1 MYILCQNEIYMLI
14 LDTNSKYFV
23 IRSEMNIN
31 KTLLLGLGIIGVLTL
46 SRLIPHPPNFTPIL
60 GMAVF
65 SGAIINRRLI
75 AYLIPLVAM
84 LISDLYLG
92 FHSGM
97 PIIYFSLALCVLI
110 GTFIEARITILNFVL
125 GISAGVIV
133 FYLITNFSVW
143 YGSGMY
149 DYSFSGLIT
158 CYVMA
163 LPFLQNTI
171 ISSMIYGIGAL
182 LIYNVI
188 NRRLILANKA

>member
-1 MYILCQNEIYMLI
+1 M
-14 LDTNSKYFV
+14 SV
-23 IRSEMNIN
+23 N
-31 KTLLLGLGIIGVLTL
+31 KHLLLGFGIVLLLAL

-60 GMAVF
+60 SMAVF
-65 SGAIINRRLI
+65 SGAIINRQLT

-84 LISDLYLG
+84 LLSDFYIG

-110 GTFIEARITILNFVL
+110 GTFIQARVTIINFVFS
-125 GISAGVIV
+125 IFAGVII

-171 ISSMIYGIGAL
+171 ISSMVYGIGAL

-188 NRRLILANKA
+188 NRRLILANNA

>member
-1 MYILCQNEIYMLI
+1 
-14 LDTNSKYFV
+14 
-23 IRSEMNIN
+23 MNIN
-31 KTLLLGLGIIGVLTL
+31 KNLLLGLGIIGVLTL

-75 AYLIPLVAM
+75 AYLIPLAAM

-97 PIIYFSLALCVLI
+97 PIIYFSLAICVLI
-110 GTFIEARITILNFVL
+110 GTYIEARVTILNFVL
-125 GISAGVIV
+125 GISVGVIV
-133 FYLITNFSVW
+133 FYLITNFAVW

-171 ISSMIYGIGAL
+171 ISSMIYGVGAL
-182 LIYNVI
+182 LTYNVI
-188 NRRLILANKA
+188 NKRLILANNA

>member
-1 MYILCQNEIYMLI
+1 M
-14 LDTNSKYFV
+14 
-23 IRSEMNIN
+23 RIN
-31 KTLLLGLGIIGVLTL
+31 KHLTLGLMVIFLMAF

-65 SGAIINRRLI
+65 SGAIISRRLI

-84 LISDLYLG
+84 ILSDLYLG

-110 GTFIEARITILNFVL
+110 GKFIESRLSILNFAL

-133 FYLITNFSVW
+133 FYLITNFAVW

-149 DYSFSGLIT
+149 EYSFSGLIK

-171 ISSMIYGIGAL
+171 ISSMIYGMGAFF
-182 LIYNVI
+182 IYNVI
-188 NRRLILANKA
+188 NKRLILANNA

>member
-1 MYILCQNEIYMLI
+1 
-14 LDTNSKYFV
+14 
-23 IRSEMNIN
+23 MNMN

-75 AYLIPLVAM
+75 AYLISLVAM

-110 GTFIEARITILNFVL
+110 GTFIEARVTILNFVL
-125 GISAGVIV
+125 GISVGVIV
-133 FYLITNFSVW
+133 FYLITNFAVW
-143 YGSGMY
+143 YGSGIY

-182 LIYNVI
+182 LTYNVI
-188 NRRLILANKA
+188 NKRLILANNA

>member
-1 MYILCQNEIYMLI
+1 
-14 LDTNSKYFV
+14 
-23 IRSEMNIN
+23 MNIN
-31 KTLLLGLGIIGVLTL
+31 KNLLLVLGIIGVLTL

-75 AYLIPLVAM
+75 AYLISLVAM

-110 GTFIEARITILNFVL
+110 GTFIEARVTILNFAL

-133 FYLITNFSVW
+133 FYLITNFAVW

-182 LIYNVI
+182 MIYNVI
-188 NRRLILANKA
+188 NRRLILPNNA

>member
-1 MYILCQNEIYMLI
+1 
-14 LDTNSKYFV
+14 
-23 IRSEMNIN
+23 MNIN

-92 FHSGM
+92 FHSGI

-110 GTFIEARITILNFVL
+110 GTFIEARVSILNFVL
-125 GISAGVIV
+125 GISAGVII
-133 FYLITNFSVW
+133 FYLITNFAVW

-149 DYSFSGLIT
+149 DYSFSGLIK

-171 ISSMIYGIGAL
+171 ISSMIYGMGAL

-188 NRRLILANKA
+188 NRRLILANNA